1 MTDELTRLDAL
12 RALLAAHQPVEDD
25 ARGGHTY
32 RWPTAAHT
40 VRLKGKT
47 PRAKKLVGRVMS
59 LAGWR
64 TA

>member
-1 MTDELTRLDAL
+1 MDELTRLDAL

-47 PRAKKLVGRVMS
+47 PREEGAEG
-59 LAGWR
+59 G
-64 TA
+64 

>member
-1 MTDELTRLDAL
+1 MDEPTRLDAL

>member
-1 MTDELTRLDAL
+1 MDDMTRLDAL

-25 ARGGHTY
+25 ARAGHIY